1 MALKQLGPGR
11 FVMEELWTRGSI
23 LRHLRVDKSEKDDLE
38 ARILSGQFIFQV
50 LVGVF
55 DQMLNV
61 SPFEKCFP
69 TTNSNKVR
77 KLSVRIFSEPLGLR
91 KYSTRGYNKTHNKL
105 QSRMFSSR
113 CFQNSIL
120 CFFFQTFCLIGY
132 RPETKPLSF
141 FFCSNPEKCENL
153 CGWVVKET
161 RRT

>member
-50 LVGVF
+50 LIGVF

-61 SPFEKCFP
+61 SPFEKCFL

-77 KLSVRIFSEPLGLR
+77 TLSIRIFSEQLGLR

-113 CFQNSIL
+113 CSRNSIL
-120 CFFFQTFCLIGY
+120 CVCVFLTFSLGC

-141 FFCSNPEKCENL
+141 LLRSNPEKCENL

>member
-1 MALKQLGPGR
+1 MLLNGRARNADQNLIPGSRLLALQQLGPGW
-11 FVMEELWTRGSI
+11 FFMEELWTRGSI

-69 TTNSNKVR
+69 TTNSNKIR
-77 KLSVRIFSEPLGLR
+77 KLSVRMFSEPLGLR
-91 KYSTRGYNKTHNKL
+91 KYSTRGYNKTRNKL

-120 CFFFQTFCLIGY
+120 CFFFKLFA
-132 RPETKPLSF
+132 
-141 FFCSNPEKCENL
+141 
-153 CGWVVKET
+153 
-161 RRT
+161 